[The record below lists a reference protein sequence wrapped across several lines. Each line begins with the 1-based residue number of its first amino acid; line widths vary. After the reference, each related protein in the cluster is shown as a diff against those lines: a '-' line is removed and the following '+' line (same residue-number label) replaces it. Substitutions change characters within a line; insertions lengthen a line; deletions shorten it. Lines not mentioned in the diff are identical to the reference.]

1 MKEKKSLFVLLSVTM
16 LLVIFSLVSLALM
29 GMGLLPGAGLIVIV
43 PALIVAYILL
53 MFALSLRRKI
63 YKYLN
68 AEKYTNI

>member
-1 MKEKKSLFVLLSVTM
+1 MKEKKMKKSLFILLSVTM

-29 GMGLLPGAGLIVIV
+29 GMGLLPVVGVLVIV
-43 PALIVAYILL
+43 PALTVAYILL

-68 AEKYTNI
+68 

>member
-1 MKEKKSLFVLLSVTM
+1 MKEKKMKKSLFILLSVTM

-29 GMGLLPGAGLIVIV
+29 GMGLLPVVGVLVIFPV
-43 PALIVAYILL
+43 LIVAYILL

-68 AEKYTNI
+68 

>member
-1 MKEKKSLFVLLSVTM
+1 MRMKEKKMKNSLFVLLSVGM

-63 YKYLN
+63 YK
-68 AEKYTNI
+68 

>member
-1 MKEKKSLFVLLSVTM
+1 MKEKRMKKSLFVLLSVGM

-29 GMGLLPGAGLIVIV
+29 GMGLLPGAALLIIV

-63 YKYLN
+63 YK
-68 AEKYTNI
+68 

>member
-1 MKEKKSLFVLLSVTM
+1 MKEKKMKKSLFILLSVTM

-43 PALIVAYILL
+43 PVLIVAYILL

-68 AEKYTNI
+68 